1 MKGYESMRVA
11 QVIINRPA
19 KQLHKPLSYL
29 MPEKFGNVLPG
40 TRVLIPLGH
49 SREEGI
55 LIGYEEL
62 VEPPEF
68 TLRNI
73 VQVLDSEPW
82 FTPEMMDTARRLN
95 EYYLFSYGDALR
107 LFTINKTL
115 KSYEAPKEEW
125 LVVMPDFFNRSNL
138 VNEKKKQRELAQ
150 YLLEVGGASKAL
162 LLAKGFSRMVI
173 KQVSEAKGI
182 TIESR
187 FKATKTTFTELLT
200 EEVNIPLTQAQQAVY
215 EPIQEAMNSH
225 EHKTFLL
232 HGVTGSGK
240 TQLYLRAT
248 AKCISQDKTAII
260 LVPEIILTDQ
270 IVRRFVETFG
280 DEVVVFHS
288 KLTVQQRN
296 NNWER
301 LRRKD
306 SHIIIGARS
315 AVFAPAEDI
324 GLIVVDEEHDT
335 SYKQEDMVR
344 YHARNVA
351 LWRGEAHDCPVIL
364 GSATP
369 AITSYYKAKQGE
381 YHLLELPHRIFEQP
395 MPKVTIR

>member
-1 MKGYESMRVA
+1 MRVA

-55 LIGYEEL
+55 LIGYDEL

-107 LFTINKTL
+107 LFTVNKTL

-125 LVVMPDFFNRSNL
+125 LVVMPEFSVAQFSER
-138 VNEKKKQRELAQ
+138 KKKQRELAK

-162 LLAKGFSRMVI
+162 LLAKGYSRMVI

-182 TIESR
+182 VVEAR
-187 FKATKTTFTELLT
+187 FKATKTTY
-200 EEVNIPLTQAQQAVY
+200 N
-215 EPIQEAMNSH
+215 
-225 EHKTFLL
+225 
-232 HGVTGSGK
+232 G
-240 TQLYLRAT
+240 
-248 AKCISQDKTAII
+248 
-260 LVPEIILTDQ
+260 
-270 IVRRFVETFG
+270 
-280 DEVVVFHS
+280 
-288 KLTVQQRN
+288 
-296 NNWER
+296 
-301 LRRKD
+301 
-306 SHIIIGARS
+306 
-315 AVFAPAEDI
+315 
-324 GLIVVDEEHDT
+324 
-335 SYKQEDMVR
+335 
-344 YHARNVA
+344 
-351 LWRGEAHDCPVIL
+351 
-364 GSATP
+364 
-369 AITSYYKAKQGE
+369 
-381 YHLLELPHRIFEQP
+381 
-395 MPKVTIR
+395 